1 MTLVIDLAAQV
12 LHALLVLIA
21 GLFLPAI
28 IDLLAARFAGTRGSS
43 PAQAWHDIARLL
55 RKDYVLA
62 ESVSRVFT
70 AAPAVCL
77 GMLVT
82 AALLV
87 PSFTL
92 GMALGPLND
101 LLTVALLL
109 CAERLVLV
117 LAAIDSGTAAGG
129 IAARRLFRWRLW
141 SDLALL
147 LTVYALTV
155 PGAGATIDAI
165 ARAQQ
170 QGLLLAGGPMAFA
183 AAGLAIVAFL
193 FAAQPDDAF
202 IREYSGRDLAM
213 LRLAQGVRL
222 IVWADLLGA
231 LFVPFGIAT
240 GGIAE
245 WPLGLITWLG
255 RLAAAAI
262 VLAAARVRFSV
273 PTAAAPTALAIAA
286 VVAILAMA
294 GPAMP

>member
-21 GLFLPAI
+21 GLFLPAV
-28 IDLLAARFAGTRGSS
+28 IDLLAARFAGIHGSA
-43 PAQAWHDIARLL
+43 PTQAWHDIARLL

-62 ESVSRVFT
+62 ESVSRVFI

-77 GMLVT
+77 GTLVT

-117 LAAIDSGTAAGG
+117 LAAIDSGTATGG
-129 IAARRLFRWRLW
+129 MAARRLFRWRLW

-222 IVWADLLGA
+222 IVWVDLLGA

-262 VLAAARVRFSV
+262 ILAAARVRFSV
-273 PTAAAPTALAIAA
+273 PPAAAPTALAIAA
-286 VVAILAMA
+286 VAAILAMA
-294 GPAMP
+294 GPAVP